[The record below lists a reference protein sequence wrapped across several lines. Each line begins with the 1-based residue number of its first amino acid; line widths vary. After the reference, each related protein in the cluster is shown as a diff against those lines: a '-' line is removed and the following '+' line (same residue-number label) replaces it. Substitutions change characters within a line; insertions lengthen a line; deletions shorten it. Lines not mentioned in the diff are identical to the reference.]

1 MLDVDIAALHR
12 WGGLLRSSC
21 VPRVPSFSL
30 PGAAGSALAAWTAST
45 NSELAALNTD
55 LDRFAAAVSACA
67 SNYEE
72 VA

>member
-21 VPRVPSFSL
+21 VPCVPPFSL
-30 PGAAGSALAAWTAST
+30 HGAAGSALSAWTTSVNT
-45 NSELAALNTD
+45 EIAALNAD
-55 LDRFAAAVSACA
+55 LDRFAGAVAACA
-67 SNYEE
+67 ASYED

>member
-21 VPRVPSFSL
+21 VPCVPSFSL
-30 PGAAGSALAAWTAST
+30 PGAAGAALAVWTDAV
-45 NSELAALNTD
+45 NSELAGLTAD
-55 LDRFAAAVSACA
+55 LDRFAAAVAACA
-67 SNYEE
+67 ANYEE